1 MLRVSQFGHSPLP
14 SVFSYLKHEHTDK
27 CTNGEQ
33 TITLSVVKG
42 QYTVVVLL
50 SFVSVEMQM
59 HYIMN
64 DDGTQHVEQLS

>member
-1 MLRVSQFGHSPLP
+1 MLRVSQFGHSLLP
-14 SVFSYLKHEHTDK
+14 SVFSYLKHKHTDK
-27 CTNGEQ
+27 CTNGER
-33 TITLSVVKG
+33 TITLSIVNR